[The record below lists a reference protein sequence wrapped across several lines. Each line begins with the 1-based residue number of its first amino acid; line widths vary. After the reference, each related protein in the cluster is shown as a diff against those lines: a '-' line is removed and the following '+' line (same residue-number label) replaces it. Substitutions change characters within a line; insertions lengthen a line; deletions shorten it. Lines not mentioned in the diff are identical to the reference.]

1 MSSNVIAPRT
11 WRLLALLAPSL
22 IVPLVASNHDAG
34 RVSFATGVALS
45 VLWLVVA
52 TALLVRF
59 VFALQAQFR
68 SRDAASPWDRID
80 VLTSSGAA
88 MMWLGL
94 VALVAASAT
103 GWASLG
109 VVGVLGVGTVSVA
122 ALWTIL
128 FAAGDGPWQRAQVL
142 RAVLPAVATEGEPL
156 REEITLR
163 DLSIPPGMRLFIQG
177 RAQRHGAMSRYVVDG
192 GPSGE
197 VVLRAELGPALRGE
211 HQVPPLAL
219 WFADVLGLTRTAVV
233 HRGATELAV
242 MPRQLKV
249 DGAKSLLGEGGDD
262 ANAKQT
268 QKMPTEGTFRIRAY
282 TPGDDAR
289 RIHWV
294 RSLQQDQLIVRL
306 PDEIPP
312 ADPTVRLVLD
322 NELFGTETLT
332 CRAPDDML
340 DVLVRVWLGIAKELA
355 AQGTR
360 VTLVAAV
367 DGKICERPMHPRSA
381 QPALRFGARIEWQ
394 AALPLERVVGERR
407 DKHVIVSARPRRTIG
422 DKSQTGWVVVPEVA
436 WTAHEG
442 PLPNDKA
449 TRYAYPIGSPEN
461 RRSRRERERDLA
473 ITRWQDRAVFSQ
485 VMCWIDWSR
494 FSGDHVARPREGRDG
509 HAELEMIP

>member
-1 MSSNVIAPRT
+1 MTKIIAPRT

-22 IVPLVASNHDAG
+22 IVPLVASERGAG
-34 RVSFATGVALS
+34 RISFATGIALS

-52 TALLVRF
+52 SALLVRF
-59 VFALQAQFR
+59 VIALHAHFR

-88 MMWLGL
+88 MMWFGL
-94 VALVAASAT
+94 VALVAASWT

-109 VVGVLGVGTVSVA
+109 VVGVLGVGTVSIA

-128 FAAGDGPWQRAQVL
+128 VAAGDGPWQRAQVL
-142 RAVLPAVATEGEPL
+142 RTVLPAIATEGDPL

-163 DLSIPPGMRLFIQG
+163 DLAIPPGMRLFVQG

-211 HQVPPLAL
+211 REVPPLAL
-219 WFADVLGLTRTAVV
+219 WFGDVLGLTRTAVI
-233 HRGATELAV
+233 HRGTCELAV
-242 MPRQLKV
+242 LPRQLGV

-262 ANAKQT
+262 ANAKPAH
-268 QKMPTEGTFRIRAY
+268 KMPTEGTFRIRAY

-322 NELFGTETLT
+322 NELFGTEALT
-332 CRAPDDML
+332 CRAPDEML
-340 DVLVRVWLGIAKELA
+340 DVLVRVWLGIAKALA

-367 DGKICERPMHPRSA
+367 DGKVQERPMHPRSA
-381 QPALRFGARIEWQ
+381 QAAMRFGAKIEWQ
-394 AALPLERVVGERR
+394 AALPIEQVVGDRR
-407 DKHVIVSARPRRTIG
+407 DKHVIISARPRRTAG
-422 DKSQTGWVVVPEVA
+422 DKAQTGWVVVPEVA
-436 WTAHEG
+436 WTTHEG
-442 PLPNDKA
+442 ALPTEKA

-461 RRSRRERERDLA
+461 RRERRERERDRA

-494 FSGDHVARPREGRDG
+494 FSGDHVARPHEGR
-509 HAELEMIP
+509 AELEMIP